1 MVIQGGIANRF
12 PLERLDPLS
21 KLVALFCLAI
31 LAMSTEHPLP
41 QAVMLLFVLIAAIA
55 GAGMSVGRLGRRT
68 LFIAGFGLPLFI
80 LTSIS
85 AAAGQVY
92 FTLGP
97 ISLTEG
103 GLLYGAAVTLRM
115 MVLFLSSL
123 IYIEST
129 DAKDFIVIM
138 AQRLKLPYR
147 FLFGVSMALTFL
159 PLLEAEAKI
168 SNAARQI
175 RGGRAPRDIK
185 ERLAMGRSQLFAI
198 FAGAIRR
205 VQQTAGAMDA
215 KGFGAYENRSYLREV
230 RIGISGYVVCFT
242 SVSALVLLLLL

>member
-1 MVIQGGIANRF
+1 MQKSIEKRF
-12 PLERLDPLS
+12 PLQRLDPLS
-21 KLVALFCLAI
+21 KLIALFCLAI
-31 LAMSTEHPLP
+31 LTMSTEHPLP
-41 QAVMLLFVLIAAIA
+41 QAVMLLFVLAAA
-55 GAGMSVGRLGRRT
+55 LGGAGMSAGRLGRRA
-68 LFIAGFGLPLFI
+68 LFIAGFGLPLLI

-85 AAAGQVY
+85 AAEGQEY
-92 FTLGP
+92 FAIGP
-97 ISLTEG
+97 ISMTEG

-129 DAKDFIVIM
+129 DPKDFIVIM

-159 PLLEAEAKI
+159 PLLESEAKI
-168 SNAARQI
+168 SRAARQI
-175 RGGRAPRDIK
+175 RGGRAPRGIK
-185 ERLAMGRSQLFAI
+185 ERVTMWRSQLFAI

-215 KGFGAYENRSYLREV
+215 KGFGAYGNRTYLREA
-230 RIGISGYVVCFT
+230 RIRTSGYVVSVT
-242 SVSALVLLLLL
+242 SVSALVILLLL

>member
-1 MVIQGGIANRF
+1 MVKQHNRDSKF
-12 PLERLDPLS
+12 PLQRLDPLS

-31 LAMSTEHPLP
+31 LAMSIDRPLP
-41 QAVMLLFVLIAAIA
+41 QAVMLLLVLAAALA
-55 GAGMSVGRLGRRT
+55 GAGMNAARLGRRA

-85 AAAGQVY
+85 AAEGQTY
-92 FTLGP
+92 FSLGP
-97 ISLTEG
+97 IPITEG
-103 GLLYGAAVTLRM
+103 GVLYGAAITLRM

-129 DAKDFIVIM
+129 DPKDFIVIM

-168 SNAARQI
+168 SGAARRI
-175 RGGRAPRDIK
+175 RGGRAPAGLS
-185 ERLAMGRSQLFAI
+185 ERMQMWRSHLFSI

-205 VQQTAGAMDA
+205 VQQTAGAMDG
-215 KGFGAYENRSYLREV
+215 KGFGAYGNRTYLREV
-230 RIGISGYVVCFT
+230 EMGVSGYVVST
-242 SVSALVLLLLL
+242 ASVAALLILMLV

>member
-1 MVIQGGIANRF
+1 MVTQGGIAKKF

-31 LAMSTEHPLP
+31 LAMRMEHPIP
-41 QAVMLLFVLIAAIA
+41 QAVMLLFVLVAAIA
-55 GAGMSVGRLGRRT
+55 GAGMSMGRLGRRV

-85 AAAGQVY
+85 AAAGQIY
-92 FTLGP
+92 LTLGP
-97 ISLTEG
+97 FSLTEV
-103 GLLYGAAVTLRM
+103 GLLHGAAVTLRM

-147 FLFGVSMALTFL
+147 FLFGISMALTFL

-168 SNAARQI
+168 TNAARKI
-175 RGGRAPRDIK
+175 RGGRAPRGIK
-185 ERLAMGRSQLFAI
+185 ERLTMGRSQLFSI

-215 KGFGAYENRSYLREV
+215 KGFGAFENRTYFRDV

-242 SVSALVLLLLL
+242 SIFALVILLLL